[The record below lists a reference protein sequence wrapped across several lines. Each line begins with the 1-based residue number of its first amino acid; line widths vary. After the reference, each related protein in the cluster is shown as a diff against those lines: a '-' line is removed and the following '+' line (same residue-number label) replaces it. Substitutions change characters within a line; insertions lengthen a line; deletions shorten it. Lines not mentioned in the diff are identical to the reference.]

1 MDLGPGDLS
10 LGKGKESAEVYRIS
24 LLEGPGLQKRD
35 FSHWSEK
42 ISDTPLLKVSET
54 FHTDLAYSTQ
64 GLASLKSSLLH
75 CTKRQPLFPKL
86 KSSSPLSKAWNTVSV
101 Q

>member
-1 MDLGPGDLS
+1 
-10 LGKGKESAEVYRIS
+10 
-24 LLEGPGLQKRD
+24 LQNRD

-54 FHTDLAYSTQ
+54 LDTDLAYSTQ

-86 KSSSPLSKAWNTVSV
+86 KSSSPLRNTVSV